1 MVLDAPVDQR
11 PHERPVEE
19 ERYFIAFHLTDGTAV
34 IRSYWLNTGELAH
47 GIRLPHGF
55 TQEIKRAVEN
65 LQNLTASR
73 RGVRMAESTR
83 GDTLSRFFYCI
94 HPCYT

>member
-47 GIRLPHGF
+47 GIMLPQGF
-55 TQEIKRAVEN
+55 TQEIKWAVEN
-65 LQNLTASR
+65 LQKSHSFPER
-73 RGVRMAESTR
+73 SEDGREYKR
-83 GDTLSRFFYCI
+83 
-94 HPCYT
+94 